1 MTVPL
6 RRESDAAAR
15 AEPRAVPAPPPR
27 LLKASW
33 VADVAL
39 SALRVV
45 SGFMLM
51 QHGVQKH
58 FGWLLPADQTFRG
71 TPEAFSSMWVAG
83 TLEIAGGFLLLLGLF
98 TRPVAFVL
106 SGLMAFAYFIAHA
119 PRGFWPILNQGELAA
134 LYCFVFLALS
144 ALGGGRLSL
153 DNVLRHRPRLL
164 LIQ

>member
-6 RRESDAAAR
+6 RRESDRERSVAA
-15 AEPRAVPAPPPR
+15 PQPSPPPR

-33 VADVAL
+33 TADAAL

-58 FGWLLPADQTFRG
+58 FGWLLPADQAFRG
-71 TPEAFSSMWVAG
+71 APEVFSQMWIAG
-83 TLEIAGGFLLLLGLF
+83 TLEIGGGLLLLLGLF

-106 SGLMAFAYFIAHA
+106 SGLMASAYFIAHV

-134 LYCFVFLALS
+134 LYCFVFLALA

-153 DNVLRHRPRLL
+153 DNYVRHRPRLL
-164 LIQ
+164 LLQ